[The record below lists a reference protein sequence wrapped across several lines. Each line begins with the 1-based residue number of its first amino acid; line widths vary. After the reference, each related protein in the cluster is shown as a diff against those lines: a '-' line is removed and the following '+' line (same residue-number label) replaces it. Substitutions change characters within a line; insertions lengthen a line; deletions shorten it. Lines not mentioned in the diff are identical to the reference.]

1 MKKQQSVLMAAVEE
15 LKMKQHIDKRVGD
28 LRNQVNHHM
37 RKIEKDLVSVLEC
50 VRQGAGAGSI
60 AQLPPVTDPKEE
72 SRRRLSRR
80 QRKAEREGAD
90 GGEDAGDESAAVAR
104 DGEGGGKV
112 AGDGEGGGEVAGDGE
127 GGGDVAGDGEEEGK
141 GVDKSLYDMSM
152 DGESSVLAES
162 RNDDDPASGFRSRRR
177 SGRRSSGGSAVP
189 TPVEVPDE

>member
-127 GGGDVAGDGEEEGK
+127 EEGK